1 IKMKVVMVGTP
12 YLYALLQ
19 YYDPEFLKMFK
30 IKADF
35 DSDMPRNLETEQQM
49 AQFICSFVRR
59 EGKIPFTV
67 DAVAEVIEWA
77 SRLADHQD
85 RITTEFNKI
94 IEIIVESTAWAVA
107 ENAKLVEAKHVHKA
121 IEEKRFRS
129 NLIQERIQRAFE
141 EGVIH
146 IQTEGAAVGQI
157 NGLSVIDLR
166 DYAFGHPSRITANV
180 YMGQEGVVNIE
191 REVKLTGPIHNKG
204 LLILTSYLGRKYAQ
218 NMPLSLSARIAF
230 EQTYS
235 EIEGDS
241 ASSTELYCLLSAL
254 ANVPLRQEIAVTGSV
269 DQFGNVQP
277 IGGANEK
284 IEGFFRYCNSK
295 GLSGRQG
302 VMIPKRNVIHLML
315 SQEVLDAVSEGNF
328 HIWAVDTID
337 QGIEILTGK
346 PAGAPDEQGVYP
358 EDSIHGLV
366 KKQLVSWMKE
376 AARLKKE
383 FGIDGEKESEK
394 TEE

>member
-1 IKMKVVMVGTP
+1 
-12 YLYALLQ
+12 
-19 YYDPEFLKMFK
+19 
-30 IKADF
+30 
-35 DSDMPRNLETEQQM
+35 
-49 AQFICSFVRR
+49 
-59 EGKIPFTV
+59 
-67 DAVAEVIEWA
+67 
-77 SRLADHQD
+77 
-85 RITTEFNKI
+85 
-94 IEIIVESTAWAVA
+94 
-107 ENAKLVEAKHVHKA
+107 
-121 IEEKRFRS
+121 
-129 NLIQERIQRAFE
+129 
-141 EGVIH
+141 GVIH